1 MSRGRLVREGARGV
15 GGGTTGRLS
24 LRMYLRV
31 GVGGTTIGEFVLSVQ
46 GLQLMVVAQEKE
58 GG

>member
-1 MSRGRLVREGARGV
+1 
-15 GGGTTGRLS
+15 
-24 LRMYLRV
+24 MYLRV

-46 GLQLMVVAQEKE
+46 GLQLMGVAQEKE